1 MRIADVSCAGRGGLS
16 SHCVNIR
23 RHPTGKESEKNILQ
37 TETEQ
42 AQWVEQTLNEMTI
55 EERVGQL
62 LMPDLI
68 GTLIHNDSEH
78 YKRLIAFIERLGVGG
93 FIVYNGDAFTTAA
106 LINRLQR
113 RARVPLLFASDFEG
127 GVGMQLRGGTRLPRA
142 MALAATADPESAAEA
157 ARITA
162 REGRAIGI
170 HVNFYPVLD
179 VNNNPANP
187 IINTRAFSDDPETV
201 ARWGAA
207 FIRAAQD
214 EGQIA
219 TAKHFPGHG
228 DTALDSHILLP
239 TLDAT
244 RERLERIEL
253 APFRDAVRRGVRAVM
268 TAHISVPALDTEAAE
283 PRPATLAPALIDGIL
298 RREFAF
304 DGLIFTD
311 ALSMGA
317 IADRYDPGETA
328 VQAVEAGCDVLLY
341 PVDVEASH
349 SALCHAVR
357 SGRLKAERIDES
369 ARRILSAKAWCGLP
383 LEREVSLDGVWDV
396 LSSPAHTSTSRE
408 LFERAVTLVRDPRGL
423 LPVEHKRVLGVILK
437 DSVPVWAH
445 VLREPAGLPFSREM
459 MAQFGARVIESSADA
474 ADIEQILSAASDCDM
489 VVVAICARVAAY
501 KGSVSL
507 SHAHAEVLQAL
518 DQAGV
523 PVIAAV
529 FGNPYVLPRVPESAT
544 VLLTFESAVE
554 AEEAAVRVIAG
565 LMPAR
570 GRAPVQMPDASKQ

>member
-1 MRIADVSCAGRGGLS
+1 MNSQ
-16 SHCVNIR
+16 
-23 RHPTGKESEKNILQ
+23 GKESKRILQ
-37 TETEQ
+37 SETEQ
-42 AQWVEQTLNEMTI
+42 IAWVEQTLSGMTI

-62 LMPDLI
+62 LMPDLT
-68 GTLIHNDSEH
+68 GTLIHEESEH
-78 YKRLIAFIERLGVGG
+78 YARLIDFVERLGVGG

-106 LINRLQR
+106 LVNRLQR
-113 RARVPLLFASDFEG
+113 RARTPLLFASDFEG

-142 MALAATADPESAAEA
+142 MALCATGEPEAAAEA

-162 REGRAIGI
+162 REGRAIGV

-187 IINTRAFSDDPETV
+187 IINTRAFSDDPQMV

-239 TLDAT
+239 TLDGS

-268 TAHISVPALDTEAAE
+268 TAHISVPALDTEALE
-283 PRPATLAPALIDGIL
+283 PRPATLAPAIVDAIL

-311 ALSMGA
+311 ALSMGP
-317 IADRYDPGETA
+317 IADRYEPGEAA

-349 SALCHAVR
+349 RALCMAVR

-383 LEREVSLDGVWDV
+383 LEREVSLEGVWDV
-396 LSSPAHTSTSRE
+396 LSSPAHTATSRE
-408 LFERAVTLVRDPRGL
+408 LFERAVTLIRDPSGL
-423 LPVEHKRVLGVILK
+423 LPVENKRVLAIILK

-445 VLREPAGLPFSREM
+445 VLREPAGLPFSREVS
-459 MAQFGARVIESSADA
+459 ARFGARVIESSADA
-474 ADIEQILSAASDCDM
+474 ADIEQILAATVDCD
-489 VVVAICARVAAY
+489 VALVAICSRVAAY

-507 SHAHAEVLQAL
+507 AHSHAEVLRAL
-518 DQAGV
+518 DHAGV
-523 PVIAAV
+523 PTIASV
-529 FGNPYVLPRVPESAT
+529 FGNPYVLPRVPERAT

-565 LMPAR
+565 LIPAL
-570 GRAPVQMPDASKQ
+570 GRAPVQLPIISEQS

>member
-1 MRIADVSCAGRGGLS
+1 MRRDQRRRGGYL
-16 SHCVNIR
+16 
-23 RHPTGKESEKNILQ
+23 LQ
-37 TETEQ
+37 PETQEQ
-42 AQWVEQTLNEMTI
+42 EQQSAWVEETLREMTI

-62 LMPDLI
+62 LMPDLT
-68 GTLIHNDSEH
+68 GTLLHEESEQ
-78 YKRLIAFIERLGVGG
+78 YTRLVHSVERLGVGG

-106 LINRLQR
+106 LTNRLQR
-113 RARVPLLFASDFEG
+113 RARIPLIFASDFEG

-142 MALAATADPESAAEA
+142 MALAATGDTESAAAA

-187 IINTRAFSDDPETV
+187 IINTRAFSDEPEMV
-201 ARWGAA
+201 AHWGTA

-239 TLDAT
+239 TLDAP
-244 RERLERIEL
+244 RERLEHTEL

-268 TAHISVPALDTEAAE
+268 TAHIFVPALDTEANEA
-283 PRPATLAPALIDGIL
+283 RPATFSPALVDGIL
-298 RREFAF
+298 RCEFGF

-317 IADRYDPGETA
+317 VADLCESGEAA
-328 VQAVEAGCDVLLY
+328 VRAVEAGCDVVLY

-349 SALCHAVR
+349 AALCAAVA
-357 SGRLKAERIDES
+357 SGRLTRERIDES
-369 ARRILSAKAWCGLP
+369 ARRILLAKAWCGLSR
-383 LEREVSLDGVWDV
+383 EREVSLDGVWDV
-396 LSSPAHTSTSRE
+396 LGSPAHTATARE
-408 LFERAVTLVRDPRGL
+408 LFEHAVTLIRDPRGL
-423 LPVEHKRVLGVILK
+423 LPIVKGRVAAIILK

-445 VLREPAGLPFSREM
+445 VLREPAGLPFSREVI
-459 MAQFGARVIESSADA
+459 AHFQAPVIESSADA
-474 ADIEQILSAASDCDM
+474 ADMEQILAATKDCD
-489 VVVAICARVAAY
+489 VAIVAVCARVAAY

-507 SHAHAEVLQAL
+507 AHAHAHVLRSL
-518 DQAGV
+518 DEAGV
-523 PVIAAV
+523 PTIVAV
-529 FGNPYVLPRVPESAT
+529 FGNPYVLPRVPERAT
-544 VLLTFESAVE
+544 TLLTFESAVE
-554 AEEAAVRVIAG
+554 SEEAAVRVIAG
-565 LMPAR
+565 LIPAR
-570 GRAPVQMPDASKQ
+570 GRSPVHLPTG